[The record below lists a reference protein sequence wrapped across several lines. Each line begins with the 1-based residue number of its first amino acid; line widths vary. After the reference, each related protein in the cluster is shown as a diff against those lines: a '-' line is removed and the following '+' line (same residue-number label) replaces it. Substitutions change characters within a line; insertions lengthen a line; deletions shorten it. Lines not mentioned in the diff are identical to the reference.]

1 MYFPRGVP
9 ADLRR
14 HGRTGRIAY
23 SLRTKSLRDTRDRAM
38 SDAAK
43 LDRHWHIL
51 RISSDDLPG
60 KHLLADT
67 AEADI
72 IDIPKD
78 YHSLKAYVQV
88 YLR

>member
-1 MYFPRGVP
+1 
-9 ADLRR
+9 
-14 HGRTGRIAY
+14 
-23 SLRTKSLRDTRDRAM
+23 M